1 LAKAGCTS
9 LAAHNVKGR
18 GKQRRIIK
26 TISGKSIS
34 ALVEIVVDED
44 EVKKVTDIK
53 AKTACTDTIGD
64 GKIFVSTID
73 DLRSE

>member
-1 LAKAGCTS
+1 LAKAGYTS

-18 GKQRRIIK
+18 CKQSGIIK
-26 TISGKSIS
+26 TVSGKSIS
-34 ALVEIVVDED
+34 ALVKIVDEE
-44 EVKKVTDIK
+44 EVKKVTDTK

-64 GKIFVSTID
+64 EKIFVSTID